1 MNITRKSPFTGTIH
15 TLDLPVTE
23 AQLEA
28 YEQGMLLQDAFP
40 NLSAGDRE
48 FIKTGITNDEWNS
61 MFGMNDE
68 QEDED
73 SE

>member
-15 TLDLPVTE
+15 TINLPVTE

-28 YEQGMLLQDAFP
+28 YNRGALLQDAFP

-48 FIKTGITNDEWNS
+48 FIKTGITNDEWNN
-61 MFGMNDE
+61 MFGGADD
-68 QEDED
+68 QEDKD